1 MATAR
6 INDVELFYE
15 QTGEGTPLVFLH
27 EFAGDYRS
35 WETQVR
41 FFARRNA
48 VVTFNARGYP
58 PSEVPEDPDAY
69 SQDIAVED
77 LRSLLDH
84 LEIHRVHVVGF
95 SMGGSAALAFGLKY
109 PERARSVTIAGT
121 GSGSSPGGDD
131 AQFLRD
137 MDYVA
142 QRFESEGMDKV
153 SEFYTSGPNRVQFK
167 DKDPRGWRE
176 FNAQFRDGSA
186 KGHANTMRGVQGK
199 RPSVYALEAGLKA
212 MTVPLMIMVGDEDEP
227 CLQPGLYLKRT
238 VASAALSVFPKTGH
252 NINQEEPDL
261 FNRVLLDF
269 ITQVDG
275 GGWTLRNPAS
285 LGHSAVLNPAELRKA
300 DSGA

>member
-69 SQDIAVED
+69 SQAIAVED
-77 LRSLLDH
+77 LRGLLDH
-84 LEIHRVHVVGF
+84 LEIRRAHVVGF

-121 GSGSSPGGDD
+121 GSGSSPGGDN

-167 DKDPRGWRE
+167 DKDLRGWQE

-186 KGHANTMRGVQGK
+186 KGHANTMRGVQRK

-212 MTVPLMIMVGDEDEP
+212 LTVPLMIMVGDEDEP
-227 CLQPGLYLKRT
+227 CLQPSLYLKRT
-238 VASAALSVFPKTGH
+238 VPSAALSVFPKTGH

-275 GGWTLRNPAS
+275 GRWTLRNPAS
-285 LGHSAVLNPAELRKA
+285 LADSAVLNPAELGKA
-300 DSGA
+300 GGS

>member
-41 FFARRNA
+41 FFARRYS

-77 LRSLLDH
+77 LSGLMDH
-84 LEIHRVHVVGF
+84 LEMNRAHVVGF
-95 SMGGSAALAFGLKY
+95 SMGGSAALAFALKY

-121 GSGSSPGGDD
+121 GSGSSAGGDN

-137 MDYVA
+137 MDYVI

-167 DKDPRGWRE
+167 DKDPRGWQE

-186 KGHANTMRGVQGK
+186 KGHANTMRGVQRK
-199 RPSVYALEAGLKA
+199 RPSVYALEEELRA
-212 MTVPLMIMVGDEDEP
+212 MTVPLLIMIGDEDEP
-227 CLQPGLYLKRT
+227 CLQPSIYLKRT
-238 VASAALSVFPKTGH
+238 VPSAALNVFPKTGH
-252 NINQEEPDL
+252 NINQEEPDS
-261 FNRVLLDF
+261 FNRVLHEF
-269 ITQVDG
+269 ITRVDG
-275 GGWTLRNPAS
+275 GRWTLRNPAS
-285 LGHSAVLNPAELRKA
+285 LADSAVLNPAELGKA
-300 DSGA
+300 GGS

>member
-69 SQDIAVED
+69 SQAIAVED

-121 GSGSSPGGDD
+121 GSGSSPGGDN

-137 MDYVA
+137 MDYVV

-167 DKDPRGWRE
+167 DKDPRGWQE
-176 FNAQFRDGSA
+176 FNAQFRDSSA
-186 KGHANTMRGVQGK
+186 KGHANTMRGVQRK
-199 RPSVYALEAGLKA
+199 RPSVYALEAGLKV

-227 CLQPGLYLKRT
+227 CLEPGLYLKRT
-238 VASAALSVFPKTGH
+238 VPSSALSVFPKTGH

-261 FNRVLLDF
+261 FNRVLHDF

-275 GGWTLRNPAS
+275 GRWTLRNPTS
-285 LGHSAVLNPAELRKA
+285 LADSAVLNPAELGKA
-300 DSGA
+300 GSS